1 MDKFLNKLREF
12 WKKTQPARKTTAKV
26 FRVIGNVF
34 RQIGKWIYRL
44 RGVLMAI
51 PVALGA
57 LYLAGYNMQNLPE
70 QVGLNL
76 LANGEYSMMV
86 TREVAVLGPLAVTAA
101 CLLLVFLSRRIVYPW
116 LISIFSLVLPLVIYF
131 TNVFPA

>member
-12 WKKTQPARKTTAKV
+12 WKKTQPFRKTTGEV
-26 FRVIGNVF
+26 FSVIGNIF

-57 LYLAGYNMQNLPE
+57 LWLANYNMQNLPAK
-70 QVGLNL
+70 VGLNL
-76 LANGEYSMMV
+76 LANGEYDMMV
-86 TREVAVLGPLAVTAA
+86 TRDVAVMGPLAVTAV
-101 CLLLVFLSRRIVYPW
+101 CLLLVFCSRRIIYPW
-116 LISIFSLVLPLVIYF
+116 LISIFSLVLPVLIYF

>member
-12 WKKTQPARKTTAKV
+12 WAKTQPARKTTAKV
-26 FRVIGNVF
+26 FRVMGNIF

-51 PVALGA
+51 PVAVGA
-57 LYLAGYNMQNLPE
+57 LYLAHYNMENLPE
-70 QVGLNL
+70 EVGLNL

-86 TREVAVLGPLAVTAA
+86 TRDVAVMGPLAVTAV
-101 CLLLVFLSRRIVYPW
+101 CLLLVFCSRRIIYPW
-116 LISIFSLVLPLVIYF
+116 LIAIFSLVLPLVIYF

>member
-12 WKKTQPARKTTAKV
+12 WAKTQPARKTTARV
-26 FRVIGNVF
+26 FRVMGNIF

-44 RGVLMAI
+44 RGILMAI
-51 PVALGA
+51 PVAAGA
-57 LYLAGYNMQNLPE
+57 LYLAHYNMENLPE
-70 QVGLNL
+70 EVGLNL

-86 TREVAVLGPLAVTAA
+86 TREVAVTGPLAVTAV
-101 CLLLVFLSRRIVYPW
+101 CLLLVFCSRRIVYPW
-116 LISIFSLVLPLVIYF
+116 LIAIFSLVLPLVIYF

>member
-1 MDKFLNKLREF
+1 MDKFMNKLRAF
-12 WKKTQPARKTTAKV
+12 WKKTQPARQKTAKV
-26 FRVIGNVF
+26 FRVIGNIF

-44 RGVLMAI
+44 RGILIAI

-57 LYLAGYNMQNLPE
+57 LFLAGYNMEHLPS

-76 LANGEYSMMV
+76 LADGSYSITV
-86 TREVAVLGPLAVTAA
+86 TREVAVMGPLAVTAV

-116 LISIFSLVLPLVIYF
+116 LIAVFSLVLPLLIYF

>member
-12 WKKTQPARKTTAKV
+12 WAQTQPARKKTAKV
-26 FRVIGNVF
+26 LRIIGNIF

-57 LYLAGYNMQNLPE
+57 LFLANYNMQNLPE

-86 TREVAVLGPLAVTAA
+86 TREVAVMGPLAVTAV
-101 CLLLVFLSRRIVYPW
+101 CLLLIFCSRRIIYPW
-116 LISIFSLVLPLVIYF
+116 LISIFSLVLPLLIYF